1 MKKIWEALKKPFTK
15 SDIEWRVC
23 RSGITNDRPWIMC
36 LCYVTNRAIMDRL
49 DEIVGAENWKNEFKQ
64 APEGGVLCG
73 ISIRVD
79 SNGLN
84 EEWITKWDGAE
95 NTEVEATKGG
105 LSSAMK
111 RAAVQWGIGRYLY
124 RLEENFADV
133 SEKGEFKARIKDKK
147 TGEYRNVKWSPP
159 ILPNWAI
166 PSKGD
171 DTPTKHTKP
180 PKTTK
185 IQPKKTTVV
194 KSDDSPEASITTSP
208 VNIKT
213 EVDYGVEEKDIS
225 ISGMA
230 DESLGDPYL
239 KEINTLEEMLD
250 NPPKAFAEDGSKKS
264 LMIDKIMK
272 MSKKLSAGEWEVF
285 IKPRIGDRGLVN
297 LPEDDLIKFGTELR
311 DHLYLAK
318 KAKQ

>member
-49 DEIVGAENWKNEFKQ
+49 DEVVGAENWKNEFKQ
-64 APEGGVLCG
+64 APEGGILCG
-73 ISIRVD
+73 ISIKIPIEIAGAKHV
-79 SNGLN
+79 
-84 EEWITKWDGAE
+84 EHEWITKWDGAE

-124 RLEENFADV
+124 RLEENFANV

-159 ILPNWAI
+159 ILPKWAI

-194 KSDDSPEASITTSP
+194 KSGDSPKASITPSP

-225 ISGMA
+225 IAGMA

-250 NPPKAFAEDGSKKS
+250 NPPKAFAKDGSKKS

-272 MSKKLSAGEWEVF
+272 MSEGMNSEEWERF
-285 IKPRIGDRGLVN
+285 KTQRIGDRGLVN
-297 LPEDDLIKFGTELR
+297 LTNDELIKLGTELR
-311 DHLYLAK
+311 DHF
-318 KAKQ
+318 

>member
-15 SDIEWRVC
+15 SDVEWRVC

-49 DEIVGAENWKNEFKQ
+49 DEVVGAENWKNEFKQ
-64 APEGGVLCG
+64 APEGGILCG
-73 ISIRVD
+73 ISIRID

-95 NTEVEATKGG
+95 NTEVEATKGC

-159 ILPNWAI
+159 ILPKWAI

-171 DTPTKHTKP
+171 TPIKHTKP

-230 DESLGDPYL
+230 DESLD
-239 KEINTLEEMLD
+239 EMLD
-250 NPPKAFAEDGSKKS
+250 NPPKAVVEKKNEPVGVVIEKAK
-264 LMIDKIMK
+264 MIDKIMK
-272 MSKKLSAGEWEVF
+272 VSEGMNSEEWERF
-285 IKPRIGDRGLVN
+285 KTQRIGDRGLVN
-297 LPEDDLIKFGTELR
+297 LTNDELIKLGTELR
-311 DHLYLAK
+311 DHLAE
-318 KAKQ
+318 KAK